1 MRLGMVKRM
10 DYRKYIIYWNRHDF
24 YNYGSQVAFHH
35 NSVSFKNELMS
46 PGKKIV
52 GWGTSYNYQASR
64 SYPQLP
70 LLRKGKTYYVAL
82 KFESIPENAAYLKI
96 DFKDNLDESIKK
108 VYIKGKLGSFKFPEN
123 AHSYTMELMSAGTK
137 QIEFQQ
143 IEISETPIIW
153 GDYEFMEF
161 KSQSDELTVLF
172 VEPNHHVIPQIEY
185 KQVEKLGNTMA
196 IASSLWGAN
205 FFISDE
211 IEQYLRDIKHNY
223 KKIRLISYGAYGN
236 VGVRYYN
243 ALLKYPGYVTDEEIP
258 LAKIEEER
266 QNTLSKSERKIL
278 VQAYQNPQVK
288 VWYKEANKEV
298 SFVKTLIN
306 GISRLQEFK
315 I

>member
-1 MRLGMVKRM
+1 
-10 DYRKYIIYWNRHDF
+10 
-24 YNYGSQVAFHH
+24 
-35 NSVSFKNELMS
+35 
-46 PGKKIV
+46 
-52 GWGTSYNYQASR
+52 
-64 SYPQLP
+64 
-70 LLRKGKTYYVAL
+70 
-82 KFESIPENAAYLKI
+82 
-96 DFKDNLDESIKK
+96 
-108 VYIKGKLGSFKFPEN
+108 
-123 AHSYTMELMSAGTK
+123 
-137 QIEFQQ
+137 
-143 IEISETPIIW
+143 
-153 GDYEFMEF
+153 
-161 KSQSDELTVLF
+161 
-172 VEPNHHVIPQIEY
+172 
-185 KQVEKLGNTMA
+185 MA